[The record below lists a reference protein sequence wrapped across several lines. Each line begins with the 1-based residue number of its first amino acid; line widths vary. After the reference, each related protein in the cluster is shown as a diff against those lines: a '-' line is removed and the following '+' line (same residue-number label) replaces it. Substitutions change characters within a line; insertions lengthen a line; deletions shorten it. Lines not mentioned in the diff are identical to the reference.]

1 MSVAVNQYVV
11 YGFSLSF
18 DEMRRVLDGIF
29 DSEDQREQF
38 EDEYHDN
45 GYREAITRADKLALI
60 MDGMNG
66 EYAYLG
72 VILEKAECGHMV
84 ESFTPARLKCPA
96 KDKRALMALLLAQKL
111 ALFQKP
117 TIHLVTHYH

>member
-1 MSVAVNQYVV
+1 
-11 YGFSLSF
+11 
-18 DEMRRVLDGIF
+18 
-29 DSEDQREQF
+29 
-38 EDEYHDN
+38 
-45 GYREAITRADKLALI
+45 
-60 MDGMNG
+60 MNG

-96 KDKRALMALLLAQKL
+96 KDKRALMALPLAQKL

>member
-1 MSVAVNQYVV
+1 MSVVVNQYVV

-84 ESFTPARLKCPA
+84 ESFTPARLICPA
-96 KDKRALMALLLAQKL
+96 KDKRALMALPLAQKL

>member
-1 MSVAVNQYVV
+1 MSVVVNQYVV

-18 DEMRRVLDGIF
+18 DEMRRFLDVIF
-29 DSEDQREQF
+29 DSEAQREQF

-72 VILEKAECGHMV
+72 VILEKAECGHMI
-84 ESFTPARLKCPA
+84 ESFTPARLKCPV
-96 KDKRALMALLLAQKL
+96 KDKRALMALPLAQKL